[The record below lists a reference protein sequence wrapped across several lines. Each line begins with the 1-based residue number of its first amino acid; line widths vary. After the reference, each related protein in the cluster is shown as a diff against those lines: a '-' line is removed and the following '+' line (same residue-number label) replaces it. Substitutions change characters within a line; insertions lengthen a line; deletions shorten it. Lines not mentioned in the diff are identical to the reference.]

1 MYLSFSL
8 MLIQTSSYLTF
19 YLIDNLPKSGSE
31 VELLAAMMNLV
42 NSPQEPNLMAGT
54 VEAIISKV

>member
-1 MYLSFSL
+1 MALSFSL
-8 MLIQTSSYLTF
+8 MLRQKSSCLTCYLV
-19 YLIDNLPKSGSE
+19 DNLPKSGSE
-31 VELLAAMMNLV
+31 VELLAAMMNLM